1 MNEITHNRTSEY
13 IARQLAEEILSGC
26 IPGGETLTQE
36 TLAAQLQ
43 TSRIP
48 VREALN
54 ILENHGLARR
64 LSTRHMVAAEL
75 SDDDIREIFGI
86 LCDAEIM
93 AMRNGVPQADM
104 WQPVRFHYAVSD
116 MCGNPYLKKLLS
128 GGTEYYIAY
137 ACSLDDTEHQAALLS
152 EILSEQGAARKKRLR
167 VYFNELAEL
176 VIDSRRKENGK
187 C

>member
-93 AMRNGVPQADM
+93 AFR
-104 WQPVRFHYAVSD
+104 RLIYCS
-116 MCGNPYLKKLLS
+116 LS
-128 GGTEYYIAY
+128 GFITLFPI
-137 ACSLDDTEHQAALLS
+137 CAATR
-152 EILSEQGAARKKRLR
+152 I
-167 VYFNELAEL
+167 
-176 VIDSRRKENGK
+176 
-187 C
+187 

>member
-1 MNEITHNRTSEY
+1 MNEITHSRTSEY

-36 TLAAQLQ
+36 TLAAQLK

-75 SDDDIREIFGI
+75 SDDDIREIFSI
-86 LCDAEIM
+86 LCEAEIL
-93 AMRNGVPQADM
+93 AMRNGVPQTDM
-104 WQPVRFHYAVSD
+104 CQPVLFHYAVSD
-116 MCGNPYLKKLLS
+116 MCCNPYLKNLLF

-137 ACSLDDTEHQAALLS
+137 ACSLDDAEHQTALLS
-152 EILSEQGAARKKRLR
+152 EILSEQGAAKKKRLK
-167 VYFNELAEL
+167 VYFNKLAEL
-176 VIDSRRKENGK
+176 VIDSRRKENEK